1 MPQPAN
7 WELDDVTVDRIADL
21 QDFLA
26 NTRENLDLIMLV
38 REALRR
44 IEIILV
50 EMRTLS
56 NRAAQED
63 LTSEE
68 RAALQQKIDRHINEI
83 DQIAVF
89 TEYKAGELIKDEN
102 PNPKLH

>member
-1 MPQPAN
+1 MPRPDYC
-7 WELDDVTVDRIADL
+7 ELDDVTADRIADL
-21 QDFLA
+21 KHFLA

-44 IEIILV
+44 IEMNLV

-56 NRAAQED
+56 KCAAQDD

-68 RAALQQKIDRHINEI
+68 RAALQKKIDRHITEI
-83 DQIAVF
+83 DQIAAF
-89 TEYKAGELIKDEN
+89 TEHKAGELIKDEN
-102 PNPKLH
+102 PDSNLH